1 MPFQGQSFFYYDQY
15 VIKLAKTSVRQ
26 AEFESK
32 FKKEIEKSIAER
44 QIFAGIKGRLGP
56 IQVYNERVAG
66 YNSCPA
72 RKYFLRGTSK
82 LHTMLI
88 QFSDGELR
96 ISNRYEIKYQQNIMY
111 QLMLKQ
117 SKPIPCERCSVM
129 LCRFASNSSTL
140 PYPSFLHKY
149 YTPSRMR

>member
-32 FKKEIEKSIAER
+32 FKEKNIAER

-96 ISNRYEIKYQQNIMY
+96 ISNRYEIKCQQNI
-111 QLMLKQ
+111 
-117 SKPIPCERCSVM
+117 
-129 LCRFASNSSTL
+129 
-140 PYPSFLHKY
+140 
-149 YTPSRMR
+149 